1 MNTPT
6 SPTFSIPP
14 ISRDIAAALQRK
26 IDTRTKPPGSL
37 GQLEAA
43 ALRLGLILHTC
54 EPVLKHPSMVVFAG
68 DHGIAAQGQV
78 NPFPQAVTAQM
89 VLNFLS
95 GGAAINV
102 FCRQHGIALTVVDA
116 GVKYDFGNCDGLVHA
131 KIAPGTR
138 NYLEEPAMSPAACSA
153 ALTTGAD
160 IVRGIAAGSSNVI
173 GFGEMGIGNT
183 SSAALLMC
191 RLTGLPLNQCVGS
204 GTGLDNAGV
213 ARKVEILRQ
222 ALERHAD
229 AATPAEVLAA
239 FGGYEMVMITG
250 GMLAAAEAGMV
261 IMVDGFIATAS
272 LLAATKMYPEVL
284 DYCFFMHTSDE
295 QGHRA
300 MLEYMHAKPFLSL
313 GMRLGEGSGAAV
325 GYPLLVSAT
334 AFLNDMA
341 SFASAGVSDKE

>member
-1 MNTPT
+1 MHTPE
-6 SPTFSIPP
+6 SLTFSIPP

-138 NYLEEPAMSPAACSA
+138 NYLEEPAMSPEACSA
-153 ALTTGAD
+153 ALATGAD
-160 IVRGIAAGSSNVI
+160 IVRGVAAGSSNVI

-183 SSAALLMC
+183 SSAALLSSRNARSDN
-191 RLTGLPLNQCVGS
+191 RLKELHFGDWEMRAWDDLPAGPRDQW
-204 GTGLDNAGV
+204 LDDFVNHRPPGGESYGELQQRALSFMRDVLQEEHETALVVTHGGV
-213 ARKVEILRQ
+213 IRA
-222 ALERHAD
+222 
-229 AATPAEVLAA
+229 
-239 FGGYEMVMITG
+239 
-250 GMLAAAEAGMV
+250 
-261 IMVDGFIATAS
+261 
-272 LLAATKMYPEVL
+272 LLAHWQERPALQAYDITIGYGSVNLVEYTNGV
-284 DYCFFMHTSDE
+284 MHVHWID
-295 QGHRA
+295 Q
-300 MLEYMHAKPFLSL
+300 
-313 GMRLGEGSGAAV
+313 
-325 GYPLLVSAT
+325 
-334 AFLNDMA
+334 
-341 SFASAGVSDKE
+341 